1 MVESAQDDERAIPNP
16 RLLMSSLPPNLSEEI
31 IRALLPENLIVEQ
44 VEHVAPDIN
53 SLERQS
59 KTVYVTLASN
69 TPASEIET
77 AISGLQKRYLGCGFY
92 LSISKALSSAVGHTA
107 TDTSDRQLPQA
118 VYNNPATPYQP
129 ESYSAPMV
137 EVVVPTDR
145 MQLQLIHRTIENLLE
160 HGPEFEAVLMN
171 NEEIQQDEDW
181 AFLYDGDSVGGVYYR
196 YRVWHFASGAW
207 KREDPRNIKRA
218 RSPIVMFEGEPAWIP
233 PPQLPKFEFSTYID
247 NFDTDAEFES
257 GADDS
262 SDDDAPQAQQL
273 GGIGNEGPKDSI
285 EACYLNS
292 EQRAKL
298 THLLVRLPTSIG
310 RLRRGDVARVTHF
323 AIAHAAQSA
332 EDIVDM
338 LLMNLEMPFVF
349 TSANPDYDR
358 DDEYVYDTDYYSDA
372 SNFSQEDEPN
382 DDVIESIEKPDAPV
396 SEEGKPAEK
405 AKENEKKNEKE
416 KEDPSSA
423 KLIALY
429 LISDLIIASHSS
441 GVTNSY
447 KFRQLFETALIEHR
461 VFERLGR
468 LENSM
473 NWGKIRAE
481 RWRTSV
487 DNVLNIWAS
496 WSIYSDA
503 TMKTFGDQ
511 LKHPGL
517 SAKDKAAAAKKEQVQ
532 AHRKE
537 MVEKWKSMKLMETQG
552 GGETKEDD
560 TKKEEQDEVEAD
572 AMGELDVYGDN
583 EKPNRTADVEM
594 TVQNSILASTLE
606 ASTPSKSQKEVA
618 EATGKTKESTS
629 ANELGLT
636 KAAIAKLRRP
646 KAIDMFADSESD

>member
-1 MVESAQDDERAIPNP
+1 MAESTQEDERAVPNP

-31 IRALLPENLIVEQ
+31 IRALLPDSLIVEQ
-44 VEHVAPDIN
+44 IEHVAPDVD
-53 SLERQS
+53 SVERLS

-69 TPASEIET
+69 TPASEIDS

-92 LSISKALSSAVGHTA
+92 LSISKALSSAGGHT
-107 TDTSDRQLPQA
+107 TIEFSDRQLPFA
-118 VYNNPATPYQP
+118 IPSDSTNPYQP
-129 ESYSAPMV
+129 ESYSAPVV

-145 MQLQLIHRTIENLLE
+145 TQLQLIHRTIENLLE

-171 NEEIQQDEDW
+171 NEQIQQDEDW

-196 YRVWHFASGAW
+196 YRVWHFASGTW
-207 KREDPRNIKRA
+207 KREDPRNIKRT
-218 RSPIVMFEGEPAWIP
+218 RSPIVMFEGEPPWIP
-233 PPQLPKFEFSTYID
+233 PPQLPQFEFSTYID
-247 NFDTDAEFES
+247 NFDTDAEFDS
-257 GADDS
+257 AADDS
-262 SDDDAPQAQQL
+262 SDDDAPQAQQV
-273 GGIGNEGPKDSI
+273 GGNSKEGPKDSI
-285 EACYLNS
+285 EPCYLNS

-332 EDIVDM
+332 EDIVDI

-372 SNFSQEDEPN
+372 SNFSHEDESN
-382 DDVIESIEKPDAPV
+382 DDVIESIERSYEPV
-396 SEEGKPAEK
+396 AEEGKPVEK
-405 AKENEKKNEKE
+405 VKENEKRKEKE

-447 KFRQLFETALIEHR
+447 KFRQLFETAFLEHR

-487 DNVLNIWAS
+487 ENVLNIWAS

-503 TMKTFGDQ
+503 TMKTFADQ

-517 SAKDKAAAAKKEQVQ
+517 SAKDKAAAGKKEQVQ
-532 AHRKE
+532 AQRKE
-537 MVEKWKSMKLMETQG
+537 MVEKWKLMKLKEAQG
-552 GGETKEDD
+552 SGEIKEDD
-560 TKKEEQDEVEAD
+560 SKKEEQEGVVPDET
-572 AMGELDVYGDN
+572 GELDVYGDE
-583 EKPNRTADVEM
+583 EKPNQTADKW
-594 TVQNSILASTLE
+594 TPAHNLTPGTTLE
-606 ASTPSKSQKEVA
+606 QSTSSKPQKEASETAGNVKGPNL
-618 EATGKTKESTS
+618 ATEQ
-629 ANELGLT
+629 GLT